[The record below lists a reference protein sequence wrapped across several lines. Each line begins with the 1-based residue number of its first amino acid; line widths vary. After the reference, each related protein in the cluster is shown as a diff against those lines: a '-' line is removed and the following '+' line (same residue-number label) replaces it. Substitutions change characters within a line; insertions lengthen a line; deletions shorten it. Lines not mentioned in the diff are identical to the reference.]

1 MTLLFSRTSGV
12 YGGYEGKVDMV
23 DMEQSYPETSKVDM
37 VDMAEKLRKTLS
49 VDMVDMDKNSL
60 DSKKWIWWI

>member
-1 MTLLFSRTSGV
+1 
-12 YGGYEGKVDMV
+12 MV